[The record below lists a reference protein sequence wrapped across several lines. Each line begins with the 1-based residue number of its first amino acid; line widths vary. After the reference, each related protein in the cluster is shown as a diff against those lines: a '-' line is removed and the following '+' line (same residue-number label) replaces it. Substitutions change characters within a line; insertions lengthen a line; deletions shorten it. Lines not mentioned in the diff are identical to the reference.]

1 MCYLLLHHLIAIY
14 HGNNLNYNAATHR
27 YIFLWQY
34 QIATICVSASI
45 HIDTIF
51 WPIEKN
57 EGDIYSKVDVSFM
70 TLLLFIGFVR
80 NVKSQ
85 LSDNQVPLNKQKHSN
100 HNGLDVHEFIH
111 A

>member
-1 MCYLLLHHLIAIY
+1 MLHI
-14 HGNNLNYNAATHR
+14 R

-34 QIATICVSASI
+34 QIATICVSTSI
-45 HIDTIF
+45 HIDTIS

-70 TLLLFIGFVR
+70 TLLLYIGFVR

-85 LSDNQVPLNKQKHSN
+85 LSGQ
-100 HNGLDVHEFIH
+100 EIH
-111 A
+111 LS